1 MSDKSYSIFYMQ
13 RENNMAKTIKFV
25 YPMILFLSL
34 FIVAKEVHG
43 EPFFLPFQF
52 LFTFVVCKQ
61 SFTSL

>member
-1 MSDKSYSIFYMQ
+1 MQ